1 MTIVDKILQRIKVLV
16 EEPSG
21 GNSTSAC
28 SDYEPLAVTSEAQAE
43 SGSEAQA
50 KTESENET
58 VSAKS
63 YDVFSNQEEEI
74 PQQTIVSCGL
84 SDDQLSDL
92 VESIVTNLNHT
103 DETESEADSDAT
115 SEGLV
120 LNHTYT
126 FSVSKEALNDVGTYK
141 LQDYSGTLWL
151 LQLNADCS
159 ARMIDHTHQVVYYAS
174 WDSDYFTKCPSILFD
189 DENPKVAFLLESKRL
204 YHPTIIGNYLYCDEG
219 AARAQNPRTRLVIN
233 KIS

>member
-1 MTIVDKILQRIKVLV
+1 MTIVDKILQRIKALV

-28 SDYEPLAVTSEAQAE
+28 SDYEPLAVTSEAQA
-43 SGSEAQA
+43 
-50 KTESENET
+50 KTESGNEA
-58 VSAKS
+58 VSTKS

-84 SDDQLSDL
+84 SEDQLSDL

-126 FSVSKEALNDVGTYK
+126 FAVSKEALNDVGTYK

-159 ARMIDHTHQVVYYAS
+159 ARMIDHTNQVVYYAS
-174 WDSDYFTKCPSILFD
+174 WNSDYFTKCPSILFD